1 MMEKSPE
8 HEQRGELHL
17 ITITLGD
24 LHLHENY
31 PQQPPR
37 EDVGLPG
44 TILMIPERTEEALLF
59 NYQEL

>member
-1 MMEKSPE
+1 MMDKSPE

-24 LHLHENY
+24 LHLREDY

-44 TILMIPERTEEALLF
+44 TMLMMPERSEEALF
-59 NYQEL
+59 ISY